1 MTRMRRS
8 RKDPT
13 ATLNILASLAVND
26 LQERRRERVWESRRE
41 KDRREGRG
49 MKGQRNEKMKREG
62 KKGGGGGGGEGKEW

>member
-26 LQERRRERVWESRRE
+26 LQERRRERVWESGRE

-62 KKGGGGGGGEGKEW
+62 KKGGGGEGKEW